1 MSNDNLE
8 FDEKVFK
15 ICNED
20 YMDFFSKPNV
30 VGIGLGKQVS
40 NRQFTGEKCITVFV
54 SGKFPKDLLAKE
66 DLIPPTY
73 KGIKTDVL
81 PSGPISTC
89 SFTGKIRPV
98 IGGFGLS
105 PTTSD
110 EVGSVGCL
118 VKDDNGYYILS
129 NNHVLADTNKLPL
142 DTDIVQPS
150 IKDRGKNPEDV
161 VAKLT
166 KFVPIEFKNED
177 NVPENY
183 VDAAIAKVI
192 NEEDVSSKVA
202 FIGEILGIKP
212 AKLEQSVVKVGRTT
226 EQTFGLVLAERATII
241 VEYGD
246 KKAIFKNQIVTTKMT
261 SEGDSGSLLTD
272 SEGYAVGLIYAHSQ
286 KHSYHNNISDVLNK
300 LNVKLVTKNMK
311 K

>member
-1 MSNDNLE
+1 MINYNLE
-8 FDEKVFK
+8 FDKKVLQ
-15 ICNED
+15 ICCDD
-20 YMDFFSKPNV
+20 YMDFFNKANV

-54 SGKFPKDLLAKE
+54 SGKFPEDQLAKE
-66 DLIPPTY
+66 DLIPRTY

-98 IGGFGLS
+98 IGGFGIS
-105 PTTSD
+105 PTTSN

-118 VKDDNGYYILS
+118 VKDKNGYYILS
-129 NNHVLADTNKLPL
+129 NNHVLANTNKIPL
-142 DTDIVQPS
+142 DTTIVQPS

-166 KFVPIEFKNED
+166 KFVPIEFKSKD

-202 FIGEILGIKP
+202 FIGEILGVKP
-212 AKLEQSVVKVGRTT
+212 AKLDQSVVKVGRTT
-226 EQTFGLVLAERATII
+226 EQTFGLVLAEGASII

-246 KKAIFKNQIVTTKMT
+246 EKAIFKNQIVTTKMT

-286 KHSYHNNISDVLNK
+286 KHSYHNNISDVLEK
-300 LNVKLVTKNMK
+300 LEVTLVTKNT
-311 K
+311 

>member
-1 MSNDNLE
+1 MSNDSLE
-8 FDEKVFK
+8 FGKKVLE
-15 ICNED
+15 ICRDD
-20 YMDFFSKPNV
+20 YMDFFNKANV

-40 NRQFTGEKCITVFV
+40 KRQFTGEKCITVFV
-54 SGKFPKDLLAKE
+54 SGKFPEDQLAKK
-66 DLIPPTY
+66 DLIPHIY

-98 IGGFGLS
+98 IGGFGIS
-105 PTTSD
+105 PTTSN

-118 VKDDNGYYILS
+118 VKDKNGYYILS
-129 NNHVLADTNKLPL
+129 NNHVLADTNKIPL
-142 DTDIVQPS
+142 GTTIVQPS
-150 IKDRGKNPEDV
+150 IKDRGNNPEDV

-166 KFVPIEFKNED
+166 KFVPIKFKNKD
-177 NVPENY
+177 NIPENY

-192 NEEDVSSKVA
+192 NEEEVSSKVA
-202 FIGEILGIKP
+202 FIGEILGVKP
-212 AKLEQSVVKVGRTT
+212 AKLDQSVVKVGRTT
-226 EQTFGLVLAERATII
+226 EQTFGLVLAEGASII

-246 KKAIFKNQIVTTKMT
+246 EKAIFKNQIVTTKMT

-286 KHSYHNNISDVLNK
+286 KHSYHNNISDVLEK
-300 LNVKLVTKNMK
+300 LEVTLVTQNM
-311 K
+311 